1 MPLSVFGEYY
11 SFIGR
16 AFRVRY
22 TVCPGIEFTYKR
34 EKKIFLILRKNFRG
48 ITLFASFETPIFLI
62 KKMIQCSDSLIDII

>member
-22 TVCPGIEFTYKR
+22 TVCPRFEFTYKR
-34 EKKIFLILRKNFRG
+34 EKIFLILRKNFRG
-48 ITLFASFETPIFLI
+48 ITLFASFETPISVI
-62 KKMIQCSDSLIDII
+62 KKMIQCSD

>member
-22 TVCPGIEFTYKR
+22 TVCPRIEFAYKR
-34 EKKIFLILRKNFRG
+34 EKIFLILRKNFRG
-48 ITLFASFETPIFLI
+48 MTLFASFEAPVSVI
-62 KKMIQCSDSLIDII
+62 KKMSQCSDSLIDII